1 MKEMEIAVR
10 KIPGEGQV
18 FIDMQH
24 AITGTAY
31 KKVRTAKIIYEMLQT
46 TLIKNYLDDLDI
58 SFPDGMTPLLHP
70 DFKPLEP
77 PASPSFKRSPAL
89 GSTVV
94 TAAPRQAQPLPVQD
108 GKDQAMI
115 VDN

>member
-1 MKEMEIAVR
+1 
-10 KIPGEGQV
+10 
-18 FIDMQH
+18 
-24 AITGTAY
+24 
-31 KKVRTAKIIYEMLQT
+31 MLQT

-58 SFPDGMTPLLHP
+58 SFPDGMTPLLHS

-94 TAAPRQAQPLPVQD
+94 TAAPGRRPLPVQD
-108 GKDQAMI
+108 GKTELI
-115 VDN
+115 VDKSLISFVSGLSAENRATFSNRHYWHN

>member
-1 MKEMEIAVR
+1 
-10 KIPGEGQV
+10 
-18 FIDMQH
+18 MQH
-24 AITGTAY
+24 AILRTPY
-31 KKVRTAKIIYEMLQT
+31 KKIKTAKIIYEMLQT

-58 SFPDGMTPLLHP
+58 SFPDGLMPLLHP

-94 TAAPRQAQPLPVQD
+94 TPAPGQTQPLPVQD

-115 VDN
+115 VDKKIGRAHV